1 MTTVVWT
8 ARVVPLD
15 NPAERWDS
23 SDFDLACERPWRIP
37 VLVSH
42 DAALEV
48 GRLYLVRERGGWI
61 EADLTLDD
69 TPIGREAAEHMRI
82 GQPVSVGAREMTR
95 PAMRWVTEVSLVE
108 RGAVPGAQV
117 IGRRELR
124 SSTTRPPSATVR
136 AAAGQVVHTPP
147 GTVLRRYFPAKITVR

>member
-15 NPAERWDS
+15 NPAERWNS
-23 SDFDLACERPWRIP
+23 SDFDLARERPWRIP

-42 DAALEV
+42 DPAIEIGHLF
-48 GRLYLVRERGGWI
+48 LIHERADWV
-61 EADLTLDD
+61 EADFILGD
-69 TPIGREAAEHMRI
+69 TPIGREAAEYMRI
-82 GQPVSVGAREMTR
+82 GQQVSVGAREMTR
-95 PAMRWVTEVSLVE
+95 PALRWVTEVSVVE

-124 SSTTRPPSATVR
+124 SSTTGPPPATPR
-136 AAAGQVVHTPP
+136 AAAGQVIY
-147 GTVLRRYFPAKITVR
+147 GTGETVRRYFPAEFTVR